1 MDWKDLAPWLALA
14 VTLALSIL
22 VPLFTQIA
30 NNKFQL
36 RMYKS
41 KIEEEK
47 KLEETKKVIDAYES
61 FITNVGEC
69 VGRASNQVLNSAI
82 AHIHKLYLY
91 CPCEWWVEL
100 DSLCDFVRA
109 YRWDDAT
116 KIYRDLVKKIAKEL
130 EKYKK

>member
-1 MDWKDLAPWLALA
+1 MDLKDLTPWLALA

-36 RMYKS
+36 KMYKS

-47 KLEETKKVIDAYES
+47 KLEETKKIIDAYES

-69 VGRASNQVLNSAI
+69 IGRANNQVLNSAI

-109 YRWDDAT
+109 FRWDDAT

-130 EKYKK
+130 EKYEK